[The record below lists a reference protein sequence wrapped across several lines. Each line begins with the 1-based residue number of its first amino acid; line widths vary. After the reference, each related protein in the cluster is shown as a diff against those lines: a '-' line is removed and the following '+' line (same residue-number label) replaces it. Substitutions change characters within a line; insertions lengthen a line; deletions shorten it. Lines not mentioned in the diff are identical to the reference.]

1 MRLGKTAVGVLS
13 ILLLAAC
20 SSSTSSESTPTES
33 TTNQNSYAEGIK
45 SLIEEFKGFLAYDLD
60 RSNYLQVDY
69 ALPYF
74 SQGEPSLIFDADW
87 NKLEIALPVSFDEN
101 REWDKGQ
108 STAIPVQ
115 DNGVLP
121 KLTGWKEVCAK
132 NTMRN
137 FLQFVSESM
146 QMSKLPM
153 PKESLKL
160 QINFYIDYLVKKGK
174 ENKFGNIE
182 GEIIEERELTMMI
195 HLSRANL
202 ELVNPTEANDIFAL
216 SDIEEP
222 IRPPSRW
229 NSCRE
234 YFLN

>member
-1 MRLGKTAVGVLS
+1 MKPGITAIVLLSSALLGG
-13 ILLLAAC
+13 C
-20 SSSTSSESTPTES
+20 SSNTAGDAMPAELN
-33 TTNQNSYAEGIK
+33 TNQNSYADGIK
-45 SLIEEFKGFLAYDLD
+45 SLIEEFERFLAYDLD
-60 RSNYLQVDY
+60 RSSYYNVNY

-74 SQGEPSLIFDADW
+74 SQGESTLNYDPDW
-87 NKLEIALPVSFDEN
+87 NKLEISLPVSFNEN

-108 STAIPVQ
+108 STAIPV
-115 DNGVLP
+115 DETKVLP
-121 KLTGWKEVCAK
+121 ALSGWKEICAK

-137 FLQFVSESM
+137 FLQFVSESI
-146 QMSKLPM
+146 QMSKIPM

-160 QINFYIDYLVKKGK
+160 QLNFYIDYLVKKGK

-182 GEIIEERELTMMI
+182 GEVIEARELTVMI

-202 ELVNPTEANDIFAL
+202 EQVNPGEANDIFAL

-229 NSCRE
+229 NSCKE